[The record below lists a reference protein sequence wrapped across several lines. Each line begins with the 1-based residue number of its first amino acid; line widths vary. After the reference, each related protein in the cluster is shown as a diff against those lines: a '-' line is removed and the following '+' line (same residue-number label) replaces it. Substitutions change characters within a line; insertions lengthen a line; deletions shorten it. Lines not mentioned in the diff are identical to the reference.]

1 MNSKPVSR
9 RIKTVIDEMLIHREL
24 YNPNKFAISIKRQ
37 TKMDEYVLKSGIPL
51 GPIATKIEPD
61 AFCHLPHGYF
71 DVTSINGPAV
81 FDMILTFG
89 DQIGR
94 GNKRPSVPIP
104 DVKLDRARSDFEA

>member
-9 RIKTVIDEMLIHREL
+9 RIKAVIDEMLIHREL
-24 YNPNKFAISIKRQ
+24 YNPNKFAVAVVRQ
-37 TKMDEYVLKSGIPL
+37 NAMDEYILKSGIPL
-51 GPIATKIEPD
+51 GPPSMRIEPD
-61 AFCHLPHGYF
+61 GFCYLPHGYYN
-71 DVTSINGPAV
+71 VKSINGPDV

>member
-9 RIKTVIDEMLIHREL
+9 KIKAVIDEMLIHREL
-24 YNPNKFAISIKRQ
+24 YNPNKFPVVLTRKFE
-37 TKMDEYVLKSGIPL
+37 MDEYILKSGIPL
-51 GPIATKIEPD
+51 GPKKISLLHD
-61 AFCHLPHGYF
+61 QFTHLPHGYYK
-71 DVTSINGPAV
+71 VESVNGPEI
-81 FDMILTFG
+81 FDMIMTFG

>member
-1 MNSKPVSR
+1 MNSKPVNR
-9 RIKTVIDEMLIHREL
+9 KIKAVIDEMLVHREL
-24 YNPNKFAISIKRQ
+24 YNPNKFAVAIARQ
-37 TKMDEYVLKSGIPL
+37 VRMDEYILASRIPL
-51 GPIATKIEPD
+51 GPLNTVLQPD
-61 AFCHLPHGYF
+61 SFVHLPHGYYT
-71 DVTSINGPAV
+71 VKSVNGPSQ

>member
-9 RIKTVIDEMLIHREL
+9 RIKAVIDEMLIHREL
-24 YNPNKFAISIKRQ
+24 YNPNKFPVVITRRFE
-37 TKMDEYVLKSGIPL
+37 MDEYILKSGIPI
-51 GPIATKIEPD
+51 GPKKISLLHD
-61 AFCHLPHGYF
+61 QFAYLPHGYYK
-71 DVTSINGPAV
+71 VESVNGPEI

-104 DVKLDRARSDFEA
+104 DVKLDRARSDFED